1 MIATCLAAMVI
12 LPGVAAGAECS
23 CRAKGADYKLADEI
37 CLTVSG
43 QSYMARCSMV
53 LNNTAWVKVGDCP
66 EARLP
71 DNTSLGSLTANLMTS
86 AKSMDM
92 CEPACWSGKA
102 TQ

>member
-23 CRAKGADYKLADEI
+23 CRAKGTDYKLTDEI

-66 EARLP
+66 QAKLP
-71 DNTSLGSLTANLMTS
+71 DDRSPGTLSASLMAS
-86 AKSMDM
+86 AKSIEM
-92 CEPACWSGKA
+92 CEAARWSGKA